1 VLALKGR
8 FEARGLRVM
17 SVHEVDEDEVATEKP
32 IVAKA
37 AEEEKMTYSCLLDAG
52 GKWQKSA
59 GVEGL
64 PSFLV
69 VNRDGK
75 TIYKY
80 KGKLTE
86 GSDDYSKLSAAIE
99 QALGKT

>member
-17 SVHEVDEDEVATEKP
+17 SVHEVDEDDLAEEKP
-32 IVAKA
+32 EVAKA
-37 AEEEKMTYSCLLDAG
+37 VEHEKMTYPCLLDTDA
-52 GKWQKSA
+52 KWQKAA

-69 VNRDGK
+69 VNREGK
-75 TIYKY
+75 TIHKL

-86 GSDDYSKLSAAIE
+86 GSDEYKKIEGAIE
-99 QALGKT
+99 RALAAK

>member
-17 SVHEVDEDEVATEKP
+17 SVHEVDGDDLATEKP
-32 IVAKA
+32 EVAKA
-37 AEEEKMTYSCLLDAG
+37 TEHEKMTYPCLLDTDA
-52 GKWQKSA
+52 KWQKSA
-59 GVEGL
+59 GIEGI

-69 VNRDGK
+69 VNREGK
-75 TIYKY
+75 ITHKF

-86 GSDDYSKLSAAIE
+86 GSDDYKKLEGAIDGALAAN
-99 QALGKT
+99 